1 MQDRFAYHPLS
12 RRELLFTL
20 WVFVMFLY
28 AYCDILGLFDPNVL
42 RQLVENGGVG
52 GIVMTEMFLVA
63 ASVLM
68 ILPIL
73 MVLLTRIWAY
83 PCARWGNIVI
93 GTFKT
98 VVMIATLTTPSTIYY
113 WMFGVIE
120 IITTASIVYLAWT
133 WKDDRNP
140 LP

>member
-1 MQDRFAYHPLS
+1 MQDRFAFHPLP

-20 WVFVMFLY
+20 WVFDMFLY

-52 GIVMTEMFLVA
+52 GIVMTETFLVA

-68 ILPIL
+68 ILPIM

-83 PCARWGNIVI
+83 PCARWGNIGV
-93 GTFKT
+93 GAFKT

-133 WKDDRNP
+133 WKDDRKP